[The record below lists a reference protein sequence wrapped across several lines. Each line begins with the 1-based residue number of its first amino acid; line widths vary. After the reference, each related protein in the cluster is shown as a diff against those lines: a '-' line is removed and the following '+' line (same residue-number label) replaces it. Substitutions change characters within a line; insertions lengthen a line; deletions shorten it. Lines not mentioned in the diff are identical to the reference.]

1 MPIPANVARISL
13 TGTLIQGEQF
23 DTSFWV
29 AGGVPANQ
37 ADANDLAEQV
47 AAIPSLTTIGAG
59 GPRTMLDVTSAY
71 TEVRVYSYPT
81 GGPSASF
88 IGTAAIDPGTG
99 VSAEASLPLQCC
111 IVASLRTGFAGRS
124 RRGRMYFPVTAL
136 SLVSHQMSEADLDAF
151 AGVMKSI
158 FDAVNAF
165 TDPALVVSVV
175 SQTLGDHSPV
185 ATVTADSRIDIQ
197 RRRAEGQTE
206 LHQSSVTLA

>member
-37 ADANDLAEQV
+37 ADANDLAAQV
-47 AAIPSLTTIGAG
+47 AAIPQLTTIGAG
-59 GPRTMLDVTSAY
+59 GPRTMIDTTSAY

-81 GGPSASF
+81 GGPTATF
-88 IGTAAIDPGTG
+88 IGSAPITPGTG
-99 VSAEASLPLQCC
+99 VSSESSLPLQCC
-111 IVASLRTGFAGRS
+111 IVASLRTGFSGRS
-124 RRGRMYFPVTAL
+124 RRGRMYFPVT
-136 SLVSHQMSEADLDAF
+136 SLTLASHQMTQADLDAF
-151 AGVMKSI
+151 VGVVKSI

-165 TDPALVVSVV
+165 TSPLLSVSVV
-175 SQTLGDHSPV
+175 SQTLGDFSPV
-185 ATVTADSRIDIQ
+185 TTVTADSRLDIQ

-206 LHQSSVTLA
+206 LFQASDELA